1 MAIFSADG
9 RRMPAVGLVK
19 ITSLDVIM
27 SALTRRPFSK
37 SIGARE
43 RGALKALA
51 AAAMQR
57 QAERER
63 RRRFTVAFSLPDTPT
78 MTITRLAE

>member
-1 MAIFSADG
+1 
-9 RRMPAVGLVK
+9 MPAIGLVK
-19 ITSLDVIM
+19 ITSPGVIM